1 MPAAS
6 RLKARSGRMKTR
18 NTCTSDCGN
27 RRQALCRRGC
37 SVVFSRVTLFPP
49 CGHQSD
55 AVQSG
60 AASAS
65 AERVISGRRIGDCSI
80 SRAYGGRPVKA
91 YRRDGRRH
99 LNAGG
104 GWQDRLC
111 CSLRCGMYL
120 HRQAIGAV
128 IDDICFQ
135 RRADVPH

>member
-1 MPAAS
+1 
-6 RLKARSGRMKTR
+6 
-18 NTCTSDCGN
+18 
-27 RRQALCRRGC
+27 
-37 SVVFSRVTLFPP
+37 VFFSRVTLFPL

-60 AASAS
+60 AASA
-65 AERVISGRRIGDCSI
+65 ERVISGIRIGDRRI

-99 LNAGG
+99 VNGGG
-104 GWQDRLC
+104 GWQGRLL

-120 HRQAIGAV
+120 HRQAVGAV

>member
-1 MPAAS
+1 
-6 RLKARSGRMKTR
+6 
-18 NTCTSDCGN
+18 
-27 RRQALCRRGC
+27 
-37 SVVFSRVTLFPP
+37 VFFSRVTLFPP

-65 AERVISGRRIGDCSI
+65 AECVISGRRIGDRRI

-104 GWQDRLC
+104 GWQDRLR

-120 HRQAIGAV
+120 HRQAVGAV